1 MNIVDFEN
9 FDKKFEAI
17 IRSSEWQQLEKK
29 FALAKFIF
37 IFGNGGNMGVADHA
51 AIDISRLTDKN
62 ALCPGS
68 GVRATSI
75 IGDTNFE
82 DWFKNWIEMT
92 SRGIN
97 PKDCLAIGLSCSSTG
112 ASSNSIINA
121 LNWCNENNINTCL
134 ISATEKPD
142 LDKRIIHIN
151 QDTVYYHTSEVLSLA
166 LTYQLTHS
174 AGFVCPSI
182 KGKAKQ
188 RIEETNK
195 LKGR

>member
-9 FDKKFEAI
+9 FDKKFETI
-17 IRSSEWQQLEKK
+17 INSKEWSLLEDKFKK
-29 FALAKFIF
+29 AKFIF

-82 DWFKNWIEMT
+82 DWFKNWVEMT

-112 ASSNSIINA
+112 ASSNSIVNA
-121 LNWCNENNINTCL
+121 LDWCVDKGIGTCL
-134 ISATEKPD
+134 FSATEKSN
-142 LDKRIIHIN
+142 LNKEIIHIN

-174 AGFVCPSI
+174 AGFKCPSI
-182 KGKAKQ
+182 KGKAKA
-188 RIEETNK
+188 RLEEVTK
-195 LKGR
+195 AEGR

>member
-1 MNIVDFEN
+1 MNRVWAYRYAS
-9 FDKKFEAI
+9 EA
-17 IRSSEWQQLEKK
+17 SV
-29 FALAKFIF
+29 FAFIF

-51 AIDISRLTDKN
+51 SIDISRLTDKN
-62 ALCPGS
+62 AMCPGS

-82 DWFKNWIEMT
+82 DWFKNWIEMA

-97 PKDCLAIGLSCSSTG
+97 PQECLAIGLSCSSTG

-121 LNWCNENNINTCL
+121 LNWCNENNINSCL
-134 ISATEKPD
+134 ISATEKSD

-151 QDTVYYHTSEVLSLA
+151 QDTIYYHTSEVLSLA

-174 AGFVCPSI
+174 AGFKCPSI
-182 KGKAKQ
+182 KGKAKH
-188 RIEETNK
+188 RLEEVSK
-195 LKGR
+195 AKGR

>member
-1 MNIVDFEN
+1 MNIVNFEN
-9 FDKKFEAI
+9 FDKKFETI
-17 IRSSEWQQLEKK
+17 VNSKEWALVEEKFDK
-29 FALAKFIF
+29 AKFIF

-51 AIDISRLTDKN
+51 AIDISRLTNKN

-82 DWFKNWIEMT
+82 DWFKNWLEMS

-97 PKDCLAIGLSCSSTG
+97 PQECLAIGLSCSSTG

-121 LNWCNENNINTCL
+121 LNWCVRKKIQACL
-134 ISATEKPD
+134 FSATEKND
-142 LDKRIIHIN
+142 LNNNIIHIN
-151 QDTVYYHTSEVLSLA
+151 QNTTYYHTSEVLSLA

-174 AGFVCPSI
+174 AGFKCPSI
-182 KGKAKQ
+182 KGKADS
-188 RIEETNK
+188 R
-195 LKGR
+195 LKEVNEMEGR